1 MDCTDC
7 GFHWFDEW
15 GGRSRLWRGEIR
27 MKINQWKKKAK
38 SWRIELLVTI
48 PGFFCS
54 CLFLSTHTHTPADHL
69 TIPRSIQST
78 HPKRD
83 SRLSLLSHG
92 SNWDGSSLANSLSLY
107 FLNRI
112 LTEAKRGNGPFCEKR
127 VLISQVDEDV
137 IHFFSPSWRGHI
149 RCHRFC
155 ALSSSL
161 QLGTKSYVSLCH
173 VRHQFR
179 RFSAGAGG
187 RDMRW

>member
-1 MDCTDC
+1 MRRKVSLVE
-7 GFHWFDEW
+7 GWNPDEDQSVKEKGKVLANW
-15 GGRSRLWRGEIR
+15 AARYDSGIFLL
-27 MKINQWKKKAK
+27 
-38 SWRIELLVTI
+38 LLV
-48 PGFFCS
+48 PQ
-54 CLFLSTHTHTPADHL
+54 HTHTPADHL